1 MNTPAAVLSDTTD
14 GVLTITL
21 NRPEAANA
29 VRPDDRDALIA
40 LLAAADADDKVRVVV
55 LRANGKHFCAGA
67 DVGSL
72 AERRATVEKRVMDPM
87 RRIMN
92 GAQKLVA
99 SVLDCNKP
107 VIAAVQGAATGIG
120 AHLVYASDLVIATEN
135 AYFAESFAKRGLVVD
150 GGGCYLLPRRIGMQK
165 AKELAFFGEKLT
177 AAEALGIGL
186 VNRVVPADALDETVG
201 DFAGRLAAAPTT
213 AIAFTKRLL
222 NDSPDTDRSG
232 AFVAEAMAQEIQSYS
247 HDSKEGVQAFVEKR
261 PTEFTGW

>member
-1 MNTPAAVLSDTTD
+1 MNTTAAVLSDTTD
-14 GVLTITL
+14 GILTITL

-29 VRPDDRDALIA
+29 IRPDDRDTIIA
-40 LLAAADADDKVRVVV
+40 LLAAAADDEKVRAVV
-55 LRANGKHFCAGA
+55 LRANGKHFCSGA
-67 DVGSL
+67 DVASL
-72 AERRATVEKRVMDPM
+72 ADRRARGEKRVLEPT

-99 SVLDCNKP
+99 SVLDCHKP
-107 VIAAVQGAATGIG
+107 VIAAVQGAATGLG
-120 AHLVYASDLVIATEN
+120 AHVVYASDLVIATEN
-135 AYFAESFAKRGLVVD
+135 SYFAESFVKRGLVVD

-165 AKELAFFGEKLT
+165 AKEMAFFGERLT
-177 AAEALGIGL
+177 AAEALALGL
-186 VNRVVPADALDETVG
+186 VNRVVAPAELDAAVA
-201 DFAGRLAAAPTT
+201 DFAGRLAAAPTS

-247 HDSKEGVQAFVEKR
+247 HDSKEGVQAYIDKR